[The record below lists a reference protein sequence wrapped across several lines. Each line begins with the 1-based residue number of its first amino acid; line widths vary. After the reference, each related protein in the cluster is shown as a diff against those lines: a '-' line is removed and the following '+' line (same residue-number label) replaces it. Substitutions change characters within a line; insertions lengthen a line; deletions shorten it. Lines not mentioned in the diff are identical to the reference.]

1 MDAITMKI
9 RGNYVVPDVKEIM
22 ISSSA
27 DMEKLP
33 TSTDVGK
40 FENSDANAP
49 CAVGS
54 IAYTPDFKFIC
65 QLGIDNAWHNV

>member
-1 MDAITMKI
+1 MDAIAMKI
-9 RGNYVVPDVKEIM
+9 RGNCVVPDVKEIM
-22 ISSSA
+22 IGSSA

>member
-9 RGNYVVPDVKEIM
+9 RGNCVVPDVKEIM
-22 ISSSA
+22 IGSSA

-65 QLGIDNAWHNV
+65 QLGIDNVWHNV

>member
-9 RGNYVVPDVKEIM
+9 RGNCVVPDVKEIM
-22 ISSSA
+22 IGSSA

-49 CAVGS
+49 CAVGA